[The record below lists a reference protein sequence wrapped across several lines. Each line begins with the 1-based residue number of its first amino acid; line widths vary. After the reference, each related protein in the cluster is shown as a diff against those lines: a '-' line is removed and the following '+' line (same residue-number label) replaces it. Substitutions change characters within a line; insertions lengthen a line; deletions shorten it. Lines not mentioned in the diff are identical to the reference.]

1 MTHVKQTGTVCGQP
15 ADVGITE
22 GKFIPGTLKL
32 MVSISTPETILGV
45 AQKEIA
51 MAVNERAIER
61 AARRGMNYTL
71 IVDFKAWGDGSNSFH
86 FDGKK
91 TVT

>member
-45 AQKEIA
+45 A
-51 MAVNERAIER
+51 
-61 AARRGMNYTL
+61 RRGMNYTL